1 MAETRSEFLRVR
13 VTPETLADVARI
25 ARANER
31 TVSQEVRLLLRRAT
45 AGTQAAQPTE
55 IGTVRS

>member
-1 MAETRSEFLRVR
+1 MADTRSEFLRVR

-25 ARANER
+25 ARENER

-45 AGTQAAQPTE
+45 AKGQDTRAAQA
-55 IGTVRS
+55 GAASN